1 MEARNEKQKVEIDK
15 TQAVKQPMPAGLSYL
30 ASGAVFFVF
39 AMLLP
44 MYRLW
49 ALLTVLL
56 IAIAVLVV
64 LERMRAKQVA
74 AMPVVTPVRQRTE
87 EISKLLDAGRDQLHT
102 LQSQIRSDKVGQH
115 VESMAD
121 TLQKLADNLEQNPK
135 DRGKIRKVAVHYVPM
150 ITDLVKNYINLE
162 QQGIDGSNI
171 SATMASIESGL
182 EKIDESLKQYLD
194 DMFEDDK
201 MSIET
206 DITVLRQLMNKDAE
220 GVNKMN
226 FDDILEGNEWRK
238 RKCLMK

>member
-1 MEARNEKQKVEIDK
+1 
-15 TQAVKQPMPAGLSYL
+15 
-30 ASGAVFFVF
+30 
-39 AMLLP
+39 
-44 MYRLW
+44 
-49 ALLTVLL
+49 
-56 IAIAVLVV
+56 
-64 LERMRAKQVA
+64 
-74 AMPVVTPVRQRTE
+74 MPVVTPVRQRTE

-115 VESMAD
+115 VESMAG

-220 GVNKMN
+220 DVNKMN
-226 FDDILEGNEWRK
+226 FDDILKETNGGNENV
-238 RKCLMK
+238 

>member
-15 TQAVKQPMPAGLSYL
+15 TQAVKQPMPEGLSYL

-49 ALLTVLL
+49 ALLTALL

-64 LERMRAKQVA
+64 LERARAKQVA

-115 VESMAD
+115 VESMAG

-226 FDDILEGNEWRK
+226 FDDILKETNGGNENV
-238 RKCLMK
+238 

>member
-1 MEARNEKQKVEIDK
+1 MEARNEKQKAEIDK
-15 TQAVKQPMPAGLSYL
+15 KQAVKQPMPAGLPYL
-30 ASGAVFFVF
+30 SSGAVFFVF

-44 MYRLW
+44 VYRLW
-49 ALLTVLL
+49 ALLTALL

-87 EISKLLDAGRDQLHT
+87 EISKLLDAGRDQLRT

-115 VESMAD
+115 VESMAG

-150 ITDLVKNYINLE
+150 ITELVKNYINLE

-226 FDDILEGNEWRK
+226 FDDILKETNGGNENV
-238 RKCLMK
+238 

>member
-1 MEARNEKQKVEIDK
+1 
-15 TQAVKQPMPAGLSYL
+15 
-30 ASGAVFFVF
+30 
-39 AMLLP
+39 
-44 MYRLW
+44 
-49 ALLTVLL
+49 
-56 IAIAVLVV
+56 
-64 LERMRAKQVA
+64 
-74 AMPVVTPVRQRTE
+74 MPVVTPVRQRTE

-150 ITDLVKNYINLE
+150 ITELVKNYINLE

-226 FDDILEGNEWRK
+226 FDDILKETNGGNENV
-238 RKCLMK
+238 

>member
-1 MEARNEKQKVEIDK
+1 MEARNEKQKAEIDK
-15 TQAVKQPMPAGLSYL
+15 KQAVKQPMPAGRPYL

-49 ALLTVLL
+49 ALLTALL
-56 IAIAVLVV
+56 IANAVLVV
-64 LERMRAKQVA
+64 LERARAKQVA

-115 VESMAD
+115 VESMAG

-226 FDDILEGNEWRK
+226 FDDILKETNGGNENV
-238 RKCLMK
+238 

>member
-49 ALLTVLL
+49 ALLTALL

-115 VESMAD
+115 VESMAG

-150 ITDLVKNYINLE
+150 ITELVKNYINLE

-226 FDDILEGNEWRK
+226 FDDILKETNGGNENV
-238 RKCLMK
+238 

>member
-135 DRGKIRKVAVHYVPM
+135 ARGKIRKVAVHYVPM
-150 ITDLVKNYINLE
+150 ITELVKNYINLE

-226 FDDILEGNEWRK
+226 FDDILKETNGGNENV
-238 RKCLMK
+238 

>member
-1 MEARNEKQKVEIDK
+1 MSKV
-15 TQAVKQPMPAGLSYL
+15 
-30 ASGAVFFVF
+30 
-39 AMLLP
+39 
-44 MYRLW
+44 W
-49 ALLTVLL
+49 
-56 IAIAVLVV
+56 
-64 LERMRAKQVA
+64 
-74 AMPVVTPVRQRTE
+74 
-87 EISKLLDAGRDQLHT
+87 
-102 LQSQIRSDKVGQH
+102 
-115 VESMAD
+115 
-121 TLQKLADNLEQNPK
+121 QKLADNLEQNPK

-226 FDDILEGNEWRK
+226 FDDILKETNGGNENV
-238 RKCLMK
+238 

>member
-1 MEARNEKQKVEIDK
+1 MEARNEKQKAEIDK
-15 TQAVKQPMPAGLSYL
+15 KQAVKQPMPAGLSYL

-226 FDDILEGNEWRK
+226 FDDILKETNGGNENV
-238 RKCLMK
+238 

>member
-1 MEARNEKQKVEIDK
+1 MEARNEKQKAEIDK
-15 TQAVKQPMPAGLSYL
+15 KQAVKQPMPAGLSYL

-150 ITDLVKNYINLE
+150 ITELVKNYINLE

-226 FDDILEGNEWRK
+226 FDDILKETNGGNENV
-238 RKCLMK
+238 

>member
-1 MEARNEKQKVEIDK
+1 
-15 TQAVKQPMPAGLSYL
+15 
-30 ASGAVFFVF
+30 
-39 AMLLP
+39 
-44 MYRLW
+44 
-49 ALLTVLL
+49 
-56 IAIAVLVV
+56 
-64 LERMRAKQVA
+64 
-74 AMPVVTPVRQRTE
+74 MPVVTPVRQRTE

-102 LQSQIRSDKVGQH
+102 LQSQIRNDKVGQH
-115 VESMAD
+115 VESMAG

-150 ITDLVKNYINLE
+150 ITELVKNYINLE

-171 SATMASIESGL
+171 SATMASMESGL

-226 FDDILEGNEWRK
+226 FDDILKETNGGNENV
-238 RKCLMK
+238 

>member
-64 LERMRAKQVA
+64 LERARAKQVA

-115 VESMAD
+115 VESMAG

-226 FDDILEGNEWRK
+226 FDDILKETNGGNENV
-238 RKCLMK
+238 

>member
-1 MEARNEKQKVEIDK
+1 MEVQNEKQHADTEKK
-15 TQAVKQPMPAGLSYL
+15 QAAKQPMPAGMSCL
-30 ASGAVFFVF
+30 ACGAVFFIL
-39 AMLLP
+39 AMILP
-44 MYRLW
+44 IYRLW
-49 ALLTVLL
+49 ALLVALV

-64 LERMRAKQVA
+64 LERVRRKQIA

-87 EISKLLDAGRDQLHT
+87 EISKLLDAGRDQLRKM
-102 LQSQIRSDKVGQH
+102 QPQIRSDKVRQH

-135 DRGKIRKVAVHYVPM
+135 DRGKIRKAAVHYVPM

-162 QQGIDGSNI
+162 NQGIDGSNI
-171 SATMASIESGL
+171 SASKESIEGGL
-182 EKIDESLKQYLD
+182 EKIDQSLKQYLD

-206 DITVLRQLMNKDAE
+206 DIAVLQQLMNKDAD

-226 FDDILEGNEWRK
+226 FDDILKETNGGNENV
-238 RKCLMK
+238 

>member
-1 MEARNEKQKVEIDK
+1 
-15 TQAVKQPMPAGLSYL
+15 
-30 ASGAVFFVF
+30 
-39 AMLLP
+39 
-44 MYRLW
+44 
-49 ALLTVLL
+49 
-56 IAIAVLVV
+56 
-64 LERMRAKQVA
+64 
-74 AMPVVTPVRQRTE
+74 MPVVTPVRQRTE

-115 VESMAD
+115 VESTAG

-171 SATMASIESGL
+171 SATMATIESGL

-226 FDDILEGNEWRK
+226 FDDILKETNGGNENV
-238 RKCLMK
+238 

>member
-49 ALLTVLL
+49 ALLTALL

-64 LERMRAKQVA
+64 LERARAKQVA

-115 VESMAD
+115 VESMAG

-150 ITDLVKNYINLE
+150 ITELVKNYINLE

-226 FDDILEGNEWRK
+226 FDDILKETNGGNENV
-238 RKCLMK
+238 

>member
-226 FDDILEGNEWRK
+226 FDDILKETNGGNENV
-238 RKCLMK
+238 

>member
-150 ITDLVKNYINLE
+150 ITELVENYINLE

-226 FDDILEGNEWRK
+226 FDDILKETNGGNENV
-238 RKCLMK
+238 

>member
-102 LQSQIRSDKVGQH
+102 LQSQIRSDKVRQH

-121 TLQKLADNLEQNPK
+121 TLQKLADNLEKNPK
-135 DRGKIRKVAVHYVPM
+135 DRGKIRKAAVHYVPM

-162 QQGIDGSNI
+162 NQGIDGSNI
-171 SATMASIESGL
+171 SASKESIEGGL
-182 EKIDESLKQYLD
+182 EKIDQSLKQYLD

-226 FDDILEGNEWRK
+226 FDDILKETNGGNENV
-238 RKCLMK
+238 

>member
-15 TQAVKQPMPAGLSYL
+15 TQAVKQPMPSGLSYL

-226 FDDILEGNEWRK
+226 FDDILKETNGGNENV
-238 RKCLMK
+238 

>member
-44 MYRLW
+44 VYRLW
-49 ALLTVLL
+49 ALLTALL

-87 EISKLLDAGRDQLHT
+87 EISKLLDAGRDQLRT

-150 ITDLVKNYINLE
+150 ITELVKNYINLE

-226 FDDILEGNEWRK
+226 FDDILKETNGGNENV
-238 RKCLMK
+238 

>member
-1 MEARNEKQKVEIDK
+1 MSKIIRTRKPSVLPYYAAALAFVVLC
-15 TQAVKQPMPAGLSYL
+15 AV
-30 ASGAVFFVF
+30 
-39 AMLLP
+39 LP
-44 MYRLW
+44 VYRLW

-150 ITDLVKNYINLE
+150 ITELVKNYINLE

-226 FDDILEGNEWRK
+226 FDDILKETNGGNENV
-238 RKCLMK
+238 

>member
-1 MEARNEKQKVEIDK
+1 MEARNEKQKAEIDK
-15 TQAVKQPMPAGLSYL
+15 KQAVKQPMPAGLPYL

-49 ALLTVLL
+49 ALLTALL

-64 LERMRAKQVA
+64 LERARAKQVA

-87 EISKLLDAGRDQLHT
+87 EISKLLDAGRVHT

-115 VESMAD
+115 VESMAG

-226 FDDILEGNEWRK
+226 FDDILKETNGGNENV
-238 RKCLMK
+238 

>member
-1 MEARNEKQKVEIDK
+1 MEARNEKQKAEIDK
-15 TQAVKQPMPAGLSYL
+15 KQAVKQPMPAGLPYL

-44 MYRLW
+44 MYRLT
-49 ALLTVLL
+49 ALL

-64 LERMRAKQVA
+64 LERARAKQVA

-115 VESMAD
+115 VESMAG

-226 FDDILEGNEWRK
+226 FDDILKETNGGNENV
-238 RKCLMK
+238 

>member
-1 MEARNEKQKVEIDK
+1 MEARNEKQKAEIDK
-15 TQAVKQPMPAGLSYL
+15 KQAVKQPMPAGLPYL
-30 ASGAVFFVF
+30 AGGAVFFVF

-49 ALLTVLL
+49 ALLTALL
-56 IAIAVLVV
+56 ITIAVLVV
-64 LERMRAKQVA
+64 LERARAKQVA

-115 VESMAD
+115 VESMAG

-226 FDDILEGNEWRK
+226 FDDILKETNGGNENV
-238 RKCLMK
+238 

>member
-1 MEARNEKQKVEIDK
+1 MEARNEKQKAEIDK
-15 TQAVKQPMPAGLSYL
+15 KQAVKQPMPAGLPYL

-39 AMLLP
+39 ARLLP

-49 ALLTVLL
+49 ALLTALL

-64 LERMRAKQVA
+64 LERARAKQVA

-115 VESMAD
+115 VESMAG

-226 FDDILEGNEWRK
+226 FDDILKETNGGNENV
-238 RKCLMK
+238 

>member
-115 VESMAD
+115 VESMAG

-226 FDDILEGNEWRK
+226 FDDILKETNGGNENV
-238 RKCLMK
+238 